1 MRTVQKSELTCTCVL
16 KSSTF
21 NSDESLSTLPNF
33 QLQLSTMTLIF
44 LSSWSSSSKHAGQSA
59 TGGNISTN
67 IQLFIAS
74 CIGLVIYLKKKNAL
88 HFVARDWH
96 SENYNLTWPRVTWMR
111 DFTWPSQTE
120 DQLCAQSDIKA
131 RIVVN
136 PSSIYFLC
144 FRKFKSNAWRGKWS
158 NVWASFFRINFSF
171 LSSSC

>member
-1 MRTVQKSELTCTCVL
+1 MFWKVLRLTLTNPWALYPISSFSWVQWRWFSFHLEVLVQSTPASQPLAGTFQQIFNCSFNLRLSIYYTVR
-16 KSSTF
+16 
-21 NSDESLSTLPNF
+21 
-33 QLQLSTMTLIF
+33 
-44 LSSWSSSSKHAGQSA
+44 
-59 TGGNISTN
+59 
-67 IQLFIAS
+67 AS